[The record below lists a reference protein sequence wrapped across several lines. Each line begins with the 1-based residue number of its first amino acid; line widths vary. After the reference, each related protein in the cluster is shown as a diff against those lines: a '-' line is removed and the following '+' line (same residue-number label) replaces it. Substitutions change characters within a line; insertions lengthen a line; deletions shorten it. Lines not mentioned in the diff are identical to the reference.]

1 MKRSTRLIGTLAGAL
16 YLFMYAPIVV
26 VVAYS
31 FNAARDGFIW
41 KGFSWQ
47 WYEKLLANE
56 TALLALEN
64 TLILA
69 GVSTAISTVLGT
81 MLGVGL
87 ARYWFPAKKL
97 FSWLMYVPVVIPD
110 IVMAVAVFLFYSLV
124 HQWTGL
130 FQLGLT
136 TMIIAHV
143 TFQIPFV
150 AIVVRSRLAGLDPAL
165 QEGAGQ

>member
-1 MKRSTRLIGTLAGAL
+1 
-16 YLFMYAPIVV
+16 
-26 VVAYS
+26 
-31 FNAARDGFIW
+31 
-41 KGFSWQ
+41 
-47 WYEKLLANE
+47 
-56 TALLALEN
+56 
-64 TLILA
+64 
-69 GVSTAISTVLGT
+69 
-81 MLGVGL
+81 
-87 ARYWFPAKKL
+87 
-97 FSWLMYVPVVIPD
+97 MYVPVVIPD